1 MRNTGLNWCDWLS
14 ALIHVTSEVL
24 FQRFYT
30 RDLPKRLPLPKL
42 TGFTCIVT
50 GATSGIGLETAKQLA
65 EAGAHVVLA
74 CRNTVAAEALIQ
86 GWHEKTDILLE
97 VEVMELNLLS
107 LSSVR
112 SFCMAWE
119 KRKAPLHVL
128 VNNAGICSL
137 LAPQKFSED
146 GFEEHM
152 QVNHLAPAL
161 LTLLLLPSLLRCAS
175 SRIVNVNS
183 DAECFGAVDPD
194 DLNLTSGKREY
205 SNLVAY
211 SGSKRAQMYFSS
223 VLESRLSVQC
233 ALYAMCVN
241 PGIVATNVTRTLPKL
256 IQRSHHHSTMFFFSP
271 IEGARSVLFCATSQ
285 QALEHAIK
293 LRSDKWPLC
302 SLFSSDCKP
311 RLKSPKVHEQHKAIK
326 VWDRTLEL
334 IDLPKDFVENTLT
347 RLSNPMNT

>member
-1 MRNTGLNWCDWLS
+1 MRNTGLDWCEWIS
-14 ALIHVTSEVL
+14 ALIHVTSEAL
-24 FQRFYT
+24 FQKFYT
-30 RDLPKRLPLPKL
+30 RHLPKRLALPKL

-65 EAGAHVVLA
+65 EAGAHVILA

-86 GWHEKTDILLE
+86 EWHEKTDKLLE

-112 SFCMAWE
+112 TFCTAWE
-119 KRKAPLHVL
+119 MRKAPLHVL

-137 LAPQKFSED
+137 LASQKFSED
-146 GFEEHM
+146 GYEEHM

-161 LTLLLLPSLLRCAS
+161 LTLLLIPSLLRCAS

-211 SGSKRAQMYFSS
+211 SGSKLAQIYFSS
-223 VLESRLSVQC
+223 VLESRLPVKC
-233 ALYAMCVN
+233 GLHAMCVN

-256 IQRSHHHSTMFFFSP
+256 IQTSHRHSTIFFFSP
-271 IEGARSVLFCATSQ
+271 LEGARSVLFCATAQ
-285 QALEHAIK
+285 QALEHANK

-302 SLFSSDCKP
+302 PLFSSDCKP
-311 RLKSPKVHEQHKAIK
+311 RLKSIKAQELSKALK

-334 IDLPKDFVENTLT
+334 IGVSTDFVEKTCGLHH
-347 RLSNPMNT
+347 